1 LQRQRSDPE
10 VPEIRAGT
18 DAQSVGAAQMPSA
31 IVASMQRMALTYR
44 FVRNHPVRVAS
55 MAAAIVGVMIVAWRV
70 LAAPAA
76 GRSRGTAPHSRL
88 AVPRT
93 PGRSRPPPLAAR
105 SRGPCRGRGRE
116 PRVYRLSDGARTIDA
131 ISAAGGARGDA
142 DVARVNLAARLSDG
156 LRVYVPMIGETAAP
170 IVDGSSDAAPQGPI
184 NLNTATADQLDALP
198 GVGPATATAIIAYR
212 RDPRPVRFGR
222 RSCSKCPASGLPNS
236 RRFDR

>member
-1 LQRQRSDPE
+1 LQRSDPE
-10 VPEIRAGT
+10 GPEIRAGS
-18 DAQSVGAAQMPSA
+18 DAQRVGGAQMPAA

-55 MAAAIVGVMIVAWRV
+55 MAAAIVVVMIVAWRV

-76 GRSRGTAPHSRL
+76 GAPEAQLPLATRSAANGAVASATSRGAEVVVHVAG
-88 AVPRT
+88 AVVS
-93 PGRSRPPPLAAR
+93 PG
-105 SRGPCRGRGRE
+105 
-116 PRVYRLSDGARTIDA
+116 VYRLSDGARTIDA

-170 IVDGSSDAAPQGPI
+170 IVDGSSDAATPGPI
-184 NLNTATADQLDALP
+184 NLNVATAEQLDALP

-212 RDPRPVRFGR
+212 RDHGPFGSVDQLLEVPGIGPSKLAQI
-222 RSCSKCPASGLPNS
+222 RSLIVV
-236 RRFDR
+236 